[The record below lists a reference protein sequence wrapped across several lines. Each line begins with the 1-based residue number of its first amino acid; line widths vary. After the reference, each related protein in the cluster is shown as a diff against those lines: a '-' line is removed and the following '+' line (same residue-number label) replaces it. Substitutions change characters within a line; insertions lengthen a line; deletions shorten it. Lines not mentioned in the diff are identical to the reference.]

1 MARGATGRAC
11 CTATAFPPASRTISS
26 SADAFTERSLTSG
39 MRWRST
45 VAAALVIASLGV
57 LLAAPVAFAGLL
69 LPESGGSANADSIAQ
84 LYLVVLVIAGVIFFA
99 VTGTLVVFL
108 VRYRKRRGRVAS
120 QVHGNTQLE
129 IAWTAAA
136 ALILVALAVL
146 TFTKLDGIVT
156 PARSGAG
163 AGGALYASIDQPPPA
178 GGTAL
183 HIKVTGQQ
191 FIWKY
196 AYPNGAYSYEEL
208 IVPVNTT
215 VVLDLFSADVNH
227 SWWIPKLGG
236 KADAIPGYT
245 NHTWFKATR
254 PGVFRGQCA
263 ELCGAHHAEMTATV
277 RVASLETYRTWVA
290 RQKKLIAAAKR
301 LLSQQTKQM
310 HREGRL

>member
-1 MARGATGRAC
+1 MRRMAKGGAVL
-11 CTATAFPPASRTISS
+11 AT
-26 SADAFTERSLTSG
+26 
-39 MRWRST
+39 
-45 VAAALVIASLGV
+45 ASLG
-57 LLAAPVAFAGLL
+57 LLAVPPFASAGWL

-84 LYLVVLVIAGVIFFA
+84 LYLVVLVIAAVIFFA
-99 VTGTLVVFL
+99 VTGTLGLFL

-120 QVHGNTQLE
+120 QIHGNTQLE
-129 IAWTAAA
+129 IAWTAGA

-163 AGGALYASIDQPPPA
+163 TAGALYASIDQPPPP
-178 GGTAL
+178 GGDAL
-183 HIKVTGQQ
+183 RIKVTGRQ

-196 AYPNGAYSYEEL
+196 KYPNGAYSYEEL
-208 IVPVNTT
+208 VVPVNTT
-215 VVLDLFSADVNH
+215 VLLDLFSRDVNH

-277 RVASLETYRTWVA
+277 RVVSIEAYRTWVA
-290 RQKKLIAAAKR
+290 AQKELIAAAER
-301 LLSQQTKQM
+301 LRLQQAEQM
-310 HREGRL
+310 RQDGRL